1 MKFCE
6 LCMKEIDTRDGENR
20 CPKCEEKPIAKK
32 RSRLKRS
39 EMDDIMGSLGMKRV
53 RGALGGTYYE

>member
-6 LCMKEIDTRDGENR
+6 CCGDEISGKDGDNR
-20 CPKCEEKPIAKK
+20 CPKCEDKPRRGARKN
-32 RSRLKRS
+32 RR
-39 EMDDIMGSLGMKRV
+39 MVDDVMRDLGLVKV